1 MSSKI
6 AIYPG
11 TFDPFTCGHLDI
23 VERAIKLFDTVIVTI
38 AKNSKK
44 LPLFTIEERIDF
56 IVDATKHL
64 SNVTTEAFEGLLI
77 EFAKKKSA
85 SAIIRG
91 LRATSDFEYEFQMAL
106 MNRRLNDDITTVFLM
121 PNEKYTYLNSSIVRE
136 VAEFGG
142 DIENLVTPLVAQKL
156 YAKLKRRG

>member
-1 MSSKI
+1 MSYKI

-23 VERAIKLFDTVIVTI
+23 VERAIKLFDEVIVTI

-44 LPLFTIEERIDF
+44 SPLFSIEERIDF
-56 IVDATKHL
+56 IEDATKHL
-64 SNVTTEAFEGLLI
+64 ENVNTESFEGLLI
-77 EFAKKKSA
+77 EFAKKKTA

-142 DIENLVTPLVAQKL
+142 DIKNLVTPLVAKNL
-156 YAKLKRRG
+156 YDKLKR

>member
-1 MSSKI
+1 MSYKI

-23 VERAIKLFDTVIVTI
+23 VERAIKLFDEVFVTI

-44 LPLFTIEERIDF
+44 SPLFSIEERVDF
-56 IVDATKHL
+56 IEDATKHL
-64 SNVTTEAFEGLLI
+64 ANVKTEFFEGLLI
-77 EFAKKKSA
+77 EFARKKTA

-142 DIENLVTPLVAQKL
+142 DIKNLVTPLVAQKL
-156 YAKLKRRG
+156 YNKFKK